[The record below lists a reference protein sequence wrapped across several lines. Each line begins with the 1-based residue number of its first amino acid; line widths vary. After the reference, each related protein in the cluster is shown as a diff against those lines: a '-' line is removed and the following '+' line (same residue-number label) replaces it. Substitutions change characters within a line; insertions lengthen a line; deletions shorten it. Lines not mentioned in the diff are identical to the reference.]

1 VRKLDDKIRKDNLS
15 VDPTADESEFKKY
28 FLGVLKDMKPIREEG
43 CRALLERYKDAKQE
57 LGAIEADL
65 VSDAGDPTRQLGK
78 NSECEQNPGLTL
90 TVDCTTFD
98 AQICELE
105 QESLR
110 HKSGEDPQ
118 KISDLEIRAKYLVEL
133 SIKIKF
139 KKEQILE
146 NYKKINRFSDE
157 ELAKVQHANGEK
169 IEIKKTIESLKTDLL
184 QKQKIILLKDPTL
197 KKYNNNIGNPFP
209 PTK

>member
-1 VRKLDDKIRKDNLS
+1 LS
-15 VDPTADESEFKKY
+15 VDPTADESDFERY
-28 FLGVLKDMKPIREEG
+28 FLGFLKDMKPERDEWSH
-43 CRALLERYKDAKQE
+43 ALLERYKDARQE

-65 VSDAGDPTRQLGK
+65 GSDAGDPTRQLEK
-78 NSECEQNPGLTL
+78 NSECEQNPGSKLA
-90 TVDCTTFD
+90 VDCKTLD
-98 AQICELE
+98 AQISELE

-110 HKSGEDPQ
+110 HKSGEEPQ

-139 KKEQILE
+139 KKEQIIE

-157 ELAKVQHANGEK
+157 ELAKVQYASCEK
-169 IEIKKTIESLKTDLL
+169 TEIKKTIETLKTDLL

-197 KKYNNNIGNPFP
+197 KKYNNNIGNCFP